1 MKLTKTLPSAMKF
14 GDLEIFLLSDG
25 LFRLDGGAMFGVVPR
40 VLWERTDVP
49 DEKNRILMGLN
60 SLLIIRGAERILID
74 CGVGDKFD
82 AKFGNMFGIQRE
94 QTLLDRL
101 VALSLQPEDITH
113 VILTHL
119 HFDHIGWSTR
129 RNARGEI
136 VPAFPN
142 ATYYC
147 QQGEYEVAL
156 DPDPRSKASYIQD
169 NFVPLVQHGVLKF
182 LEGTGEILPGIEG
195 LVTGGH
201 TRDHMIIK
209 AYSGGK
215 TVCFLADLAP
225 TTSHLRTPY
234 VMGYDLYPA
243 QTMLIKPKVLQQ
255 AFEEQWLLVF
265 EHAPR
270 IKAGYLQQA
279 EGNWKVEA
287 VEF

>member
-1 MKLTKTLPSAMKF
+1 MNC
-14 GDLEIFLLSDG
+14 GNLEIFLLSDG

-40 VLWERTDVP
+40 VLWERMDVP
-49 DEKNRILMGLN
+49 DEKNRILMGMN
-60 SLLIIRGAERILID
+60 ALLIVREKEKILID
-74 CGVGDKFD
+74 CGIGDKFD
-82 AKFGNMFGIQRE
+82 VKFGSMFGVHRE

-101 VALSLQPEDITH
+101 AALHLRPEDITH

-129 RNARGEI
+129 RNANGEI
-136 VPAFPN
+136 VPTFFN

-147 QQGEYEVAL
+147 QRAEYEVAL
-156 DPDPRSKASYIQD
+156 DPDPRSKASYVQD

-182 LEGTGEILPGIEG
+182 LEGSGEILPDIEG
-195 LVTGGH
+195 FVTGGH
-201 TRDHMIIK
+201 TLDHMIIK
-209 AYSGGK
+209 AHSAGK
-215 TVCFLADLAP
+215 TVCFLADLVP

-234 VMGYDLYPA
+234 VMGYDLYPG

-270 IKAGYLQQA
+270 IRAGYLQQA
-279 EGNWKVEA
+279 DGNWKIDA

>member
-1 MKLTKTLPSAMKF
+1 MNLGNL
-14 GDLEIFLLSDG
+14 DLFLLSDG

-40 VLWERTDVP
+40 VMWERMDAP

-60 SLLIIRGAERILID
+60 ALLVVRGAEKILID

-82 AKFGNMFGIQRE
+82 AKFGNMFGIHRE

-101 VALSLQPEDITH
+101 AALQLQPKDITQ

-129 RNARGEI
+129 RNASGEV
-136 VPAFPN
+136 VPTFSN

-147 QQGEYEVAL
+147 QRAEYEVAL
-156 DPDPRSKASYIQD
+156 NPDPRSKASYVQE
-169 NFVPLVQHGVLKF
+169 NFVPLVQRGVLKF
-182 LEGTGEILPGIEG
+182 LEGTGEIMPGIEG
-195 LVTGGH
+195 VVTGGH
-201 TRDHMIIK
+201 TRDHMIVK
-209 AYSGGK
+209 AQSAGK
-215 TVCFLADLAP
+215 TVCFLADLVP
-225 TTSHLRTPY
+225 TSSHLRTPY

-270 IKAGYLQQA
+270 IRAGYLRQTD
-279 EGNWKVEA
+279 GKWKVEA
-287 VEF
+287 CDF